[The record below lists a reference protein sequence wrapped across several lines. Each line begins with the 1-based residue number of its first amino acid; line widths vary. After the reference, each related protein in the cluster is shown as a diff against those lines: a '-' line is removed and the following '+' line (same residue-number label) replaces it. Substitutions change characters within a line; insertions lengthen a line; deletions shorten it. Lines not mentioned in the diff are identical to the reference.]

1 MDISLVNKMTGSRA
15 APNVVEQEPHN
26 EDFSIFDN
34 KNISKKRVDLNDF
47 GHFMKD
53 KK

>member
-1 MDISLVNKMTGSRA
+1 MANRINVSKGTPHA
-15 APNVVEQEPHN
+15 AEAEHH

-53 KK
+53 KI